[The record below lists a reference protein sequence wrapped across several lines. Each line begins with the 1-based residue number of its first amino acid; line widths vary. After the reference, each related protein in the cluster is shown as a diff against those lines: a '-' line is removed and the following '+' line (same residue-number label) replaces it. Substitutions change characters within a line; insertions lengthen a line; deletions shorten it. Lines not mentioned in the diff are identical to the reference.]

1 MKEVDLVVKDKV
13 KWGSDL
19 AKKGFLFESKLVD
32 LINDFENNEDG
43 KNILMGMGYN
53 ISEIFSCKAKRK
65 SGLKTDVYLE
75 IINKYGEIKN
85 EGIQAKKVSN
95 KKGFNQIDKRW
106 VDKYVEII
114 ALTEKSRRTLK
125 YFTGE
130 LLPYI
135 KNGKKRM
142 FMYEFSEEERN
153 GLLNELNSKKREFLN
168 LIFKGEE
175 EKYAPKWMV
184 ISHMNEIKMVKIDDL
199 IDEYVK
205 QNFEL
210 TKKGSIKLGSITIQ
224 RKGGDNGRKTAQM
237 LQVKIAL

>member
-1 MKEVDLVVKDKV
+1 
-13 KWGSDL
+13 
-19 AKKGFLFESKLVD
+19 
-32 LINDFENNEDG
+32 
-43 KNILMGMGYN
+43 
-53 ISEIFSCKAKRK
+53 
-65 SGLKTDVYLE
+65 
-75 IINKYGEIKN
+75 
-85 EGIQAKKVSN
+85 
-95 KKGFNQIDKRW
+95 
-106 VDKYVEII
+106 
-114 ALTEKSRRTLK
+114 
-125 YFTGE
+125 
-130 LLPYI
+130 
-135 KNGKKRM
+135 
-142 FMYEFSEEERN
+142 MYEFSEEERN